1 MHILVVA
8 VTSLSP
14 FYFQTV
20 VFYFSL
26 LLLHR
31 FNFVTSYFFFC
42 FLKLT
47 HVAFVTA
54 QR

>member
-8 VTSLSP
+8 VVSLSP

-31 FNFVTSYFFFC
+31 FNVVTSYFFFC

-47 HVAFVTA
+47 HVAFVKA